1 MKKRIL
7 NLKTDIV
14 YTMQIKFGKVIDINE
29 IEEAI
34 IRRTFQKSQVNELE
48 EVMLKRLVFDMRMK
62 SSDIKEIYDK
72 ELSIWQVSNYYPKF
86 TSM

>member
-1 MKKRIL
+1 MKKRIM

-34 IRRTFQKSQVNELE
+34 IKRSFQKSQVNELE
-48 EVMLKRLVFDMRMK
+48 EVMLKKMVFDMRMK
-62 SSDIKEIYDK
+62 SSDIKEIYDR
-72 ELSIWQVSNYYPKF
+72 EINQWLVSDYYV
-86 TSM
+86 TI